1 MYKINVLYSMT
12 VREIKS
18 NTQYCITIKLDK
30 CKNLQDSYLDNVIIN
45 GIIKEI
51 LKRYLGLKFIL
62 MNCKFCKIGIY

>member
-1 MYKINVLYSMT
+1 MSSIQWPYS

-18 NTQYCITIKLDK
+18 NTKYCITIKLDK
-30 CKNLQDSYLDNVIIN
+30 CKNLQDRYLDNVIIN

-62 MNCKFCKIGIY
+62 MNCKFCIIGIY